1 MKAILNFMNK
11 IVYTIALIILL
22 QFAGQLNAQQD
33 PQYSMHMLNGMSI
46 HPGYAGSLGGL
57 SANVL
62 YRNQWVGFDGAP
74 KTISANAQLRYFRDQ
89 LGTGVSVFND
99 KIGVFNRSS
108 MNIAQAY
115 HVRLD
120 MLTVSFGLQASL
132 EQFSANLVDVNPVLI
147 GDDKFAGNIAKSI
160 VNFGSGVYVYSD
172 KFWFGASMP
181 HFLKSK
187 WSEVDGSNSY
197 LSNHLFLS
205 TGGVLDLGVAQLKPS
220 MMLKKAGVLDRE
232 VDAPFQMEFG
242 CSVYAM
248 SKFGLGFNYRLRDAI
263 IYLAEFQIND
273 NFKLA
278 YGYDQTVSNLRG
290 YSNGTHEILMRYSFN
305 NGGKAISSPRLF

>member
-1 MKAILNFMNK
+1 
-11 IVYTIALIILL
+11 
-22 QFAGQLNAQQD
+22 
-33 PQYSMHMLNGMSI
+33 
-46 HPGYAGSLGGL
+46 
-57 SANVL
+57 
-62 YRNQWVGFDGAP
+62 
-74 KTISANAQLRYFRDQ
+74 
-89 LGTGVSVFND
+89 
-99 KIGVFNRSS
+99 
-108 MNIAQAY
+108 
-115 HVRLD
+115 
-120 MLTVSFGLQASL
+120 
-132 EQFSANLVDVNPVLI
+132 
-147 GDDKFAGNIAKSI
+147 
-160 VNFGSGVYVYSD
+160 
-172 KFWFGASMP
+172 
-181 HFLKSK
+181 
-187 WSEVDGSNSY
+187 
-197 LSNHLFLS
+197 
-205 TGGVLDLGVAQLKPS
+205 